1 MASTPEQKRAR
12 LAELLREKRRPTSR
26 VPASFGQ
33 ERMWFQERLAPGQT
47 GLNLLFSVRL
57 EGLLDVPSLAGS
69 LNEVVSRHA
78 VLRTTFVEQDGR
90 PWQRITP
97 ELDVPLPVVPVADAA
112 EAWRRLHEE
121 ARAPFDL
128 EQGPLLRAVLF
139 AVSPTEHLLLI
150 ALHHTVSDGWS
161 MGLLVHELA
170 LIYEALASGGTPVLP
185 ALALQYADFSVWQ
198 REALTGEALE
208 ASIDVWRS
216 RLDARAVLSLP
227 TDRPRSGQADSRG
240 ATVSSMLPAA
250 LVQRLTTLA
259 AQEGTTLFTVL
270 LAGFKALL
278 LRYSGQDDLT
288 VGTPV
293 AGRSRAE
300 LEPLVGLFV
309 NTLALRTSLAGD
321 PSFRSI
327 MGRVQAKSVEAFA
340 HQDVPFEKLVE
351 VLQPPRHLDVPPFF
365 QVMFVLQNTPLPT
378 VRLPGLS
385 LDAQLVDSGFA
396 QFDLTLF
403 AFEQAD
409 GLRLTAEYRTA
420 LFDEVTMVRLMGH
433 LRVLLENAVSWPDA
447 RLSELSLLDA
457 AERQRVLHAWN
468 GHREAFPRGVL
479 LHQLVEAQVARTP
492 DAVAVTFEETALTY
506 AQLDARANQLAWHLR
521 SMGVGPEV
529 RVGLMLERSLELVV
543 ALLATLK
550 AGGAYVP
557 LDPALPAQRL
567 AWMFEDA
574 RPAVVLIQERLV
586 ARLPAGDSVPV
597 LRLDSQWAEVDR
609 QPSGAPPPVASED
622 ALAYVIFTSGST
634 GRPKGAMNAHAG
646 VVNRLL
652 WMQGALP
659 LSPGDAVLQKT
670 PFSFDVSVWEFFLP
684 LMTGARLVVARPGGH
699 QEPDYLADLLA
710 REHITVTHFVPSML
724 QAFLEAPGLQQCTSL
739 RQVVCSGE
747 ALPLELAERCLARLP
762 RARLHNLYGPTEAA
776 VDVTAYECVRGALG
790 RSVPIGY
797 PVANTAIRLLD
808 ASLRPVPQ
816 GVPGELFIGGVQVGR
831 GYLGRPDLTAERF
844 IPDAYS
850 DTSGARLYRTGD
862 LARWLPD
869 GVIEYLGRTDFQVKV
884 RGLRIEL
891 GEIEAA
897 LEQHPAVRQAVVVA
911 LPGVTASDTRLVA
924 YLVGGTDVAGTEA
937 LRAFLS
943 ERLPEYMVPGAFVS
957 LKALPL
963 TSSGKVDRRALPVPD
978 IASGEAPEYV
988 APRNPTEEQLA
999 SLWADLLRVE
1009 RVGVHDDFFAL
1020 GGHSLLATQ
1029 LLSRVRAAL
1038 QVELPLRAVF
1048 KAPTLA
1054 ALASALEEARGRSEG
1069 LQAPPLRPVSRE
1081 GEFALS
1087 FAQQRL
1093 WFLEQLQ
1100 PGGVAY
1106 NLPGTVLL
1114 EGALHVPALR
1124 QALDALIERHEVLR
1138 TTFASGAHGPVQCI
1152 APPSPCPFEF
1162 VDLEDLPPP
1171 GTRDARLRDFVA
1183 AQAQRPFDLARG
1195 PIFRAVLVRMEETRH
1210 VLLVLTHHIAS
1221 DGWSTGV
1228 LVRELVALYRAFA
1241 SGQRPSLPP
1250 LPIQYADFAAWQR
1263 SWLQGEVLTSQ
1274 LAWWREQLAD
1284 APPLLML
1291 PTDRPRPAAQT
1302 FSGDQLAVRLSRKL
1316 TDGVHS
1322 VARQAGATPFM
1333 VLLAAYQLLL
1343 SRYAGQDDVSV
1354 GAPVAGRTRSESEGL
1369 IGFFVN
1375 TLVLRA
1381 RIDPRASFR
1390 TLLAQVR
1397 ATTLGAF
1404 EHQDVPFE
1412 KLVEELQPARDPSH
1426 TPFFQVT
1433 LTLQNAPTAEWRLP
1447 DLTLREL
1454 PPPFTPSK
1462 YDFSLILEESRDG
1475 ITGSLHYNTDL
1486 FDPAFLQALM
1496 QGYASLLEA
1505 LPGQLEVPV
1514 AQLPLMPTEARRQV
1528 LEDWSGVSAVLDFS
1542 AHSVTAR
1549 FEEQA
1554 ARAPD
1559 AVALV
1564 SESGSMTYA
1573 RLDARANQLAH
1584 HLRAS
1589 GISEGSRVAVLLPR
1603 SPDLIVSLLAVLK
1616 TGAAYVPIDLNAPPE
1631 RWSLLLEQSG
1641 AAMVITREALADELP
1656 SLMTP
1661 LVLLDA
1667 DASRLASRPDDAPPE
1682 PRATGDR
1689 LAYVLFTSGSTGTP
1703 KGVCVPHRAVLRLVV
1718 DSDFIRFGPDE
1729 VFLQLAPAAFDAST
1743 LEIWGALLHGAR
1755 LVLAPPGE
1763 LSLARIA
1770 EVLTGHGVTTLWLT
1784 AALFEQMAVH
1794 HPETLASV
1802 AQVLAGGDVL
1812 PASRV
1817 REHLARMRPGSVLL
1831 NGYGPTENTT
1841 FSATHLMQ
1849 AGDTVETAVP
1859 IGRPLPHSTAYV
1871 LDPAMRPVP
1880 PGMPGELYVGG
1891 EGLAWGY
1898 LHQPALTA
1906 ERFVPHPFS
1915 TTPGSRLY
1923 RTGDRT
1929 RWRADG
1935 TLDFL
1940 GRTDF
1945 QVKLRGF
1952 RIEPGEVEAALRG
1965 LPGVHEAVAV
1975 VREDVAGDKRLVAY
1989 VVGESVDGRAL
2000 RSELQQRLPDYL
2012 IPSVFVVLDAL
2023 PLNANGK
2030 LDRSALPAP
2039 EAPVASADTY
2049 VAPRDAVEQQLAAL
2063 FAEVLHV
2070 PRVGIHEDFFDLG
2083 GHSLLATQVVSRV
2096 RTTLGVE
2103 LPLGDLFAAPTVE
2116 TLAVRVVALRSRED
2130 SRPGTPP
2137 LVAGPRTG
2145 PVPLSYAQQ
2154 RLWFLDQLQPG
2165 SAFYNVPGIL
2175 VLDGALDASALERSL
2190 QALVRRHEVL
2200 RTTFVSDGDSPV
2212 QRLNP
2217 EATLTLSIVSLESTP
2232 EDHREAEA
2240 HRHAASEAARP
2251 FDLGIGPLV
2260 RAVLLRLDSRRH
2272 WLLLTLHHIVS
2283 DGWSIGVFARELGAL
2298 YRAFASGQSPALS
2311 PLPLQYADF
2320 ALWQRSW
2327 LQGDVLQAEL
2337 EWWRRELDGAPTALE
2352 LPTDR
2357 PRPFAQSFRGAS
2369 LPVALSPDVS
2379 GAVKALA
2386 AREGATPLMLLL
2398 AGFQLLLSRYTGQ
2411 DDVLVGS
2418 AIANRNRA
2426 ETEGL
2431 IGFFVNTLV
2440 LRARID
2446 PRASFR
2452 TLLAQVKATTL
2463 AAYAHQDLPFE
2474 KLVEGMQ
2481 GARDL
2486 SRSPLFQVAFTFQ
2499 NAPVDALD
2507 LPGLRLEL
2515 RGGEITT
2522 AKFDLDFSLQERN
2535 GAFSGDLNFSTDLFE
2550 PATVARMMVHFQ
2562 ALLGALTARP
2572 AAPVRE
2578 HSLLDGAE
2586 RQRVLVDWNATQR
2599 PLAPHTVPELF
2610 AAQVL
2615 RAPEAVAVQHEGQVL
2630 TYAALAE
2637 RARRLALRLRAF
2649 GLPPEARVA
2658 LCVERG
2664 LELVVGMLGILEA
2677 GGCYV
2682 PMDPAY
2688 PRSRLAFMFED
2699 AGISAV
2705 VGQRD
2710 LLGTLPEHSLPTV
2723 CLEPDAEESGQK
2735 PAPAS
2740 SDVTVRPGQLA
2751 YVLYTSGSTGTPKGV
2766 GITHQS
2772 IVHLVR
2778 DTNFVQLGP
2787 DDCMVQ
2793 AGTPSFD
2800 LATFEVWG
2808 ALLNGARLVILPRE
2822 VTLAPAELART
2833 LREVGATT
2841 ALFATALFHTVA
2853 REVPDAFATMRT
2865 VLYAGEAANADA
2877 ARAVLH
2883 AGPPGRLVNLY
2894 GPTET
2899 TVGVTTHD
2907 IVDLPEHATS
2917 VPIGRPMTRVQTYVL
2932 DAHGQPVPV
2941 GVPGELYLGGD
2952 GLARG
2957 YLGRPELTAER
2968 FVPSPWG
2975 GVPGARL
2982 YRTGDRVRWLADGT
2996 LDFLGRMDTQVK
3008 LRGFR
3013 IELSEVE
3020 AILRQHPSVKA
3031 AVAGV
3036 IEARLVAW
3044 FVPGAPVEATALR
3057 AFVSERLPAPL
3068 VPSAFVSLDALPL
3081 TPVGKVDRKALPG
3094 PDARS
3099 VAGGP
3104 VAPERMTLF
3113 QQRIA
3118 TLFQE
3123 LLRLES
3129 VGLHDDFFV
3138 IGGHSLLATQ
3148 LVSRL
3153 RSTFGVELP
3162 LRALFD
3168 APTVARLTERVESSL
3183 LSRVEG
3189 PRIPALVAT
3198 SRDRDLPVSYAQQRL
3213 WVVEQLRPGGS
3224 HYTIATALR
3233 LDGVLDVEALRR
3245 ALELVVSRHEALRTT
3260 FTMKEGQ
3267 PVQHVHPAGAW
3278 ELPVTDLNPM
3288 PRESRES
3295 EAQRRSVEEAAL
3307 PFDLGRGPVLRTRLL
3322 RLDAREHLL
3331 LLCMHHIISD
3341 GWSLGVLVREVVG
3354 AYEAFASSRTPVLP
3368 ALPVQPAD
3376 FAVWQRSWL
3385 QGDVLAREVSW
3396 WKQQLAGAPQVLELP
3411 TDKAR
3416 PPLQSTKGAL
3426 LPVHLPAAG
3435 VERLVALGRSEGA
3448 TPYMALLAVWQVLLS
3463 RYSRQEELLVGSPI
3477 AGRDRSELEGLV
3489 GFFVNTLVLR
3499 GRVRPGD
3506 SFRTLLS
3513 QVRATALAAFEHQD
3527 LPFEK
3532 LVEELHVARDL
3543 SRNPLV
3549 QAVFALQNAPTG
3561 ELKAP
3566 GLTLRPVPVD
3576 NATARFDLGL
3586 LLHEAPDG
3594 LRGVIEYSTDLFER
3608 STVERLAGHLRTLL
3622 DAVVAAPDVPLAQ
3635 VEWITPEERQRVL
3648 TAWNDTGV
3656 DYPRES
3662 NLVERFALQVAQRP
3676 EAIALESGDA
3686 RLTYSRL
3693 DTRANALAWVLR
3705 SQGVGPD
3712 ALVAVCLERSV
3723 ELVVTLLAILK
3734 VGGAYVPL
3742 DAAYPARRLAL
3753 MLEDAPPRLLV
3764 TTRALRASLPVAEA
3778 VPCVFVEET
3787 RLEEQ
3792 PSTAPDVALSSRNL
3806 AYVDFTSGSTGR
3818 PKGVAVEHRGVLRL
3832 LHGAPW
3838 ARFTPNETFLLMAP
3852 LSFDASTLELWGPLL
3867 SGGRLVVF
3875 PPQPPTDLELL
3886 GQIIRR
3892 HGVTSLYLSA
3902 GLFAQVV
3909 DVKQEVLRG
3918 LRQLFV
3924 GGDVLSPTHTRRVVE
3939 TLGLPVVNGYG
3950 PTEATVFTCCLRM
3963 ERPDDVPAEAIPIG
3977 PPLPNT
3983 RTFVVDGALRPV
3995 PVGVPG
4001 ELLIG
4006 GDGLARG
4013 YLSRPD
4019 LTAERFIP
4027 HPFATTPGERVY
4039 RTGDRVRWRA
4049 DGSLEFL
4056 GRIDTQVKVRGYRIE
4071 LSEVEAALRDWPALT
4086 DAAVLVREDVPGD
4099 KRLVAYVVTG
4109 TLDVQALREHL
4120 RQRLPEYMVPAA
4132 FVPLPVLPLTA
4143 TGKLDRQAL
4152 PAPDVAASARKGRF
4166 VEPADPLE
4174 EQLAAI
4180 WARELGARSVGVHD
4194 HFFEDL
4200 GGTSLTVVRVA
4211 SRLHEALQRDVP
4223 VVWLFEHPTVHGLAR
4238 RLEREGLP
4246 ARPVP
4251 APVATPPAT
4260 PAEPSMPAQSVPT
4273 AKPETTPT
4281 LPSNAIAII
4290 GMSGR
4295 FPGAESVE
4303 EFWRNLREGVES
4315 ISRFTPEELE
4325 PMPGLP
4331 PGVSLTQHPGFVPAQ
4346 GVLADID
4353 QFDPAFFDMS
4363 LREAQWTDPQ
4373 QRMFLQ
4379 CAWAAL
4385 EDAGIDPAR
4394 FPGVISLFAGANESG
4409 YANEVQRHLPLDSAA
4424 FFELY
4429 GTATYQSLPTK
4440 VSYKLGLTGE
4450 SMLVYTAC
4458 STGLV
4463 AVHVACQNLLSGL
4476 SDVAL
4481 AGATRLS
4488 VPQRTGYVHQEGM
4501 IYSPDGHCRAF
4512 DAQGKGTV
4520 SGSGV
4525 AAVVLKRLEDA
4536 VRDGDPIHA
4545 VIRATAVNNDGR
4557 DKSGFTAPSVQ
4568 GQATVITQALRR
4580 SGVSATDIGYVEAHG
4595 TATPL
4600 GDPIEVAALQRAYG
4614 LGPEHR
4620 GTIPLASLKTNVGHL
4635 DTVAG
4640 LAGLIKVALS
4650 LREEEIPSSLHFESP
4665 NPRIDFDAGPFFVNT
4680 RLRPWPRGM
4689 TPRRAAVSSF
4699 GVGGTNAHAVLEE
4712 APVVRSGPTTRSHQ
4726 LFVLSARSPESLEA
4740 GALAL
4745 ASHVLADRSPEA
4757 LEAASLKL
4765 AVQVLS
4771 ARSPE
4776 ALEAAAK
4783 QLALRVLS
4791 ARSPESL
4798 EALSARF
4805 SVEVAGDEGAFA
4817 DAAYTQAMGRRAFEY
4832 RRAVVA
4838 RDAADLAKQLR
4849 KTATPTRLKDVEG
4862 ARRKRVAFVF
4872 SGQGSQQVGMGRE
4885 LDASVP
4891 AFRAQVDACL
4901 ARLDAPLRSR
4911 VETLLR
4917 PGPGQEAEASAMLS
4931 DTRVALPALFTV
4943 QVALAR
4949 LWQAWG
4955 IVPHA
4960 VLGHSFGEYAAACV
4974 AGVLSLP
4981 DALRLAVVRGEL
4993 MHRMPPG
5000 AMLGVALP
5008 AAEVQPL
5015 LSGRLTLAAINAPD
5029 RCVVSGPVDEVERI
5043 QAVLQQRKAG
5053 AVRMPSGH
5061 AFHSADVEPLM
5072 AELARAVGALLR
5084 NEPSVRY
5091 VSSLT
5096 GALSRPGELSAPEY
5110 WATQMRQPVRFT
5122 DAVGTL
5128 LEEGCSV
5135 LLEVGPGQDLTP
5147 LIRACLGEDRE
5158 RVKALASLRRGGATT
5173 EQSGL
5178 LQCVGELWVQGL
5190 EVDWTALYAHEQRR
5204 RVHLPTYRFLRKR
5217 CWVEPRG
5224 QDGAASEMGS
5234 AGQNVAPAPMV
5245 TVSAPRMDPASDLP
5259 QVSAPVFRDHATAGL
5274 TDKPAMGAPAQAQ
5287 VTSFTDTLTS
5297 SPASRARI
5305 DMPGPSSAVPTSK
5318 SAPVAPPPE
5327 EHPALPVPGGR
5338 EDAPRGDVEVRI
5350 ATLWRQRL
5358 GIDFVGRDDNFL
5370 ELGGN
5375 SLMAAQLLNQLRDTF
5390 HVQVPL
5396 AALFEAPTVA
5406 GLASRIE
5413 PLLQQAPAREPTRE
5427 LPLVPRSRM
5436 EPLPLSF
5443 VQERVWRLE
5452 QHLPGLSAYTI
5463 PFVLRLEGPANAA
5476 ILERAIQEVVQRH
5489 EALRTTYDAV
5499 DGRPVQR
5506 FHPHVRIPLPI
5517 VQVEG
5522 TPGERE
5528 EAALRIAREDAARPF
5543 DLVRGPVLR
5552 TTLVRLRADLHLLVC
5567 AIHHIVCDTLSTSLF
5582 LQEVGQL
5589 YAAFIQG
5596 QPSPLAPLPVQ
5607 YADFGAWQRQSLAEE
5622 RFPEQ
5627 EQWWRQRLAGMP
5639 RQLGIPT
5646 DRPRPASCPLT
5657 SERMVLDFPPEL
5669 AEALVAFGRSEGFTS
5684 YMTVLAAWNA
5694 LLHRYTGHA
5703 DLIVGTPIGN
5713 RTRPELLPLI
5723 GYVAHSAAFRTH
5735 VGDDPSFRELLHRVR
5750 REVTDVQS
5758 RPDVPF
5764 EMLVEQLVPGRDI
5777 GRERMTDTVFVYHS
5791 NLEMGGDALAAV
5803 GARGT
5808 FIEVPGTPVQWGATL
5823 SDLTLILT
5831 EEPGRIHG
5839 AVEYAT
5845 ELFDASTARRMLE
5858 HLQVLL
5864 GAALARPEEPL
5875 SRLPLAT
5882 DAERS
5887 AWPVPPPVPQA

>member
-33 ERMWFQERLAPGQT
+33 ERMWFQERLAPGQA
-47 GLNLLFSVRL
+47 GLNLLYSVRL
-57 EGLLDVPSLAGS
+57 EGRLDVAALAGS
-69 LNEVVSRHA
+69 LNEVVRRHA

-90 PWQRITP
+90 PWQRIAP

-139 AVSPTEHLLLI
+139 AVSPDEHLLLL

-161 MGLLVHELA
+161 MGLLVHELGVA
-170 LIYEALASGGTPVLP
+170 YEALASGGTPVLP
-185 ALALQYADFSVWQ
+185 ELALQYADFSVWQ
-198 REALTGEALE
+198 REALRGEALTV
-208 ASIDVWRS
+208 AIDFWRS

-227 TDRPRSGQADSRG
+227 TDRPRAGQVDGRG
-240 ATVSSMLPAA
+240 ATVSSMLPGS
-250 LVQRLTTLA
+250 LVQRLAALA

-270 LAGFKALL
+270 LAGFQVLL
-278 LRYSGQDDLT
+278 SRYSGQEDLT

-293 AGRSRAE
+293 AGRSRSE
-300 LEPLVGLFV
+300 VEPLVGLFV

-321 PSFRSI
+321 PSFRALV
-327 MGRVQAKSVEAFA
+327 GRVQATSVEAFA

-365 QVMFVLQNTPLPT
+365 QVMFVLQNTPLPA

-403 AFEQAD
+403 AFEQTD

-420 LFDEVTMVRLMGH
+420 LFDEASMVRLMGH
-433 LRVLLENAVSWPDA
+433 LRVLLEDAVSRPDA
-447 RLSELSLLDA
+447 RLSELSLLDP
-457 AERQRVLHAWN
+457 AERQRVLRAWN
-468 GHREAFPRGVL
+468 GPREAFPRGVL
-479 LHQLVEAQVARTP
+479 LHQLVEAQVARSP
-492 DAVAVTFEETALTY
+492 DAVAVTLGETALTY
-506 AQLDARANQLAWHLR
+506 AQLDGRANQLAWRLR

-557 LDPALPAQRL
+557 LDPALPSQRL

-574 RPAVVLIQERLV
+574 RPSVVLIQERLV
-586 ARLPAGDSVPV
+586 ERLPGDGVPV
-597 LRLDSQWAEVDR
+597 LRLDSQWAEVAR
-609 QPSGAPPPVASED
+609 QPSATPPPVATEA

-646 VVNRLL
+646 IVNRLL
-652 WMQGALP
+652 WMQGAQA
-659 LSPGDAVLQKT
+659 LSPDDAVLQKT
-670 PFSFDVSVWEFFLP
+670 PFSFDVSVWEFFWP

-699 QEPDYLADLLA
+699 QEPGYLADLIA
-710 REHITVTHFVPSML
+710 RERITVTHFVPSML
-724 QAFLEAPGLQQCTSL
+724 QAFLEEPGLERCASL
-739 RQVVCSGE
+739 RRVVCSGE

-762 RARLHNLYGPTEAA
+762 GIRLHNLYGPTEAA
-776 VDVTAYECVRGALG
+776 VEVTAYECVRGALG
-790 RSVPIGY
+790 RCVPIGH
-797 PVANTAIRLLD
+797 PVANTDIRLLD
-808 ASLRPVPQ
+808 ASLRLVPQ

-831 GYLGRPDLTAERF
+831 GYLGRPELTAERF

-850 DTSGARLYRTGD
+850 DTPGARLYRTGD

-869 GVIEYLGRTDFQVKV
+869 GAIEYLGRTDFQVKV

-897 LEQHPAVRQAVVVA
+897 LEQHPAVRRAVVVA
-911 LPGVTASDTRLVA
+911 LGGVTASDTRLVA
-924 YLVGGTDVAGTEA
+924 YWVGGTEVLETEA
-937 LRAFLS
+937 LRAFLAQ
-943 ERLPEYMVPGAFVS
+943 RLPEYMVPRAFVP
-957 LKALPL
+957 LEALPL
-963 TSSGKVDRRALPVPD
+963 TSSGKVDRKALPVPD
-978 IASGEAPEYV
+978 SGSAVAPEYV
-988 APRNPTEEQLA
+988 APRTPTEERLA
-999 SLWADLLRVE
+999 SLWAELLRVE
-1009 RVGVHDDFFAL
+1009 RVGAHDDFFAL

-1029 LLSRVRAAL
+1029 LLSRIRAAW
-1038 QVELPLRAVF
+1038 QVELPLRVVF
-1048 KAPTLA
+1048 KASTLA
-1054 ALASALEEARGRSEG
+1054 GLASALDEAQGQHAGPR
-1069 LQAPPLRPVSRE
+1069 AHPLRPVARD
-1081 GEFALS
+1081 GELALS

-1114 EGALHVPALR
+1114 EGALQVPALR
-1124 QALDALIERHEVLR
+1124 HALDALVARHEVLR
-1138 TTFASGAHGPVQCI
+1138 TTFVSGAHGPVQRI
-1152 APPSPCPFEF
+1152 APPGACPFEF
-1162 VDLEDLPPP
+1162 VNLDALPAFA
-1171 GTRDARLRDFVA
+1171 REARLRDFVA

-1195 PIFRAVLVRMEETRH
+1195 PLFRAVLVRLEERRH

-1228 LVRELVALYRAFA
+1228 LVRELVSLYRAFA
-1241 SGQRPSLPP
+1241 SGQEPSLPP
-1250 LPIQYADFAAWQR
+1250 LPFQYADFAAWQR
-1263 SWLQGEVLTSQ
+1263 SWLQGDVLNGQ
-1274 LAWWREQLAD
+1274 LAWWRAQLAG

-1291 PTDRPRPAAQT
+1291 PTDRPRPAVQT
-1302 FSGDQLAVRLSRKL
+1302 FSGDSLAVRLPRTL
-1316 TDGVHS
+1316 TDGVHA
-1322 VARQAGATPFM
+1322 VARQTGTTPFM

-1354 GAPVAGRTRSESEGL
+1354 GAPVAGRTRSETEGL

-1375 TLVLRA
+1375 TLVMRA

-1390 TLLAQVR
+1390 TLLDQVR

-1433 LTLQNAPTAEWRLP
+1433 LTLQNAPAAEWRLP
-1447 DLTLREL
+1447 ELSLREL

-1462 YDFSLILEESRDG
+1462 YDFSLILEESPDG
-1475 ITGSLHYNTDL
+1475 FSGSLHYNTDL
-1486 FDPAFLQALM
+1486 FDAASLQGLM
-1496 QGYASLLEA
+1496 QGYAALLEA
-1505 LPGQLEVPV
+1505 LPAQLEVPV
-1514 AQLPLMPTEARRQV
+1514 GQLPLMRTEARRQV
-1528 LEDWSGVSAVLDFS
+1528 LEDWSGVSSVRDFS
-1542 AHSVTAR
+1542 MQSIPAR
-1549 FEEQA
+1549 FAEQV

-1564 SESGSMTYA
+1564 SEDGSLTYA
-1573 RLDARANQLAH
+1573 QLDARANQLAH

-1589 GISEGSRVAVLLPR
+1589 GIAEGSRVAVLLPR

-1616 TGAAYVPIDLNAPPE
+1616 AGAAYVPIDLHAPPE

-1641 AAMVITREALADELP
+1641 AAMVVTREAVADELP

-1667 DASRLASRPDDAPPE
+1667 DASRLASRPTTAPPD
-1682 PRATGDR
+1682 PNSTGDR

-1718 DSDFIRFGPDE
+1718 DSDFMRFGPDE

-1755 LVLAPPGE
+1755 LVLAPAGE

-1770 EVLTGHGVTTLWLT
+1770 EALTGHRVTTLWLT

-1794 HPETLASV
+1794 HPEALASV

-1812 PASRV
+1812 PVSRV
-1817 REHLARMRPGSVLL
+1817 REHLARMRPDSVLI

-1841 FSATHLMQ
+1841 FSATHRMH
-1849 AGDTVETAVP
+1849 AGDPVGASVP
-1859 IGRPLPHSTAYV
+1859 IGLPLPHSTVYV
-1871 LDPAMRPVP
+1871 LDPVMRPVP

-1915 TTPGSRLY
+1915 TTPGARLY

-1935 TLDFL
+1935 TLEFL

-1952 RIEPGEVEAALRG
+1952 RIEPGEVEAALRA
-1965 LPGVHEAVAV
+1965 LPGVQEAVAV
-1975 VREDVAGDKRLVAY
+1975 VREDSAGDKRLVAY
-1989 VVGESVDGRAL
+1989 VTGASLDGKAL
-2000 RSELQQRLPDYL
+2000 RAGLQQWLPDYL
-2012 IPSVFVVLDAL
+2012 IPSAFVVLEAL

-2039 EAPVASADTY
+2039 EAPVAAADTY
-2049 VAPRDAVEQQLAAL
+2049 VAPREAVEEQLAAL

-2070 PRVGIHEDFFDLG
+2070 PRVGVHDDFFDLG
-2083 GHSLLATQVVSRV
+2083 GHSLLATQVVSRL
-2096 RTTLGVE
+2096 RSTLGVE

-2116 TLAVRVVALRSRED
+2116 TLAVRVAALRSQGA
-2130 SRPGTPP
+2130 SRPVTPP
-2137 LVAGPRTG
+2137 LVAAPRSS

-2175 VLDGALDASALERSL
+2175 VLDGALEASALERSL
-2190 QALVRRHEVL
+2190 QALVLRHEVL
-2200 RTTFVSDGDSPV
+2200 RTTFVSEGDTPV
-2212 QRLNP
+2212 QRLHAEAALTLPVISLEALP
-2217 EATLTLSIVSLESTP
+2217 EAQR
-2232 EDHREAEA
+2232 DAEA
-2240 HRHAASEAARP
+2240 HRHAAAEAARP
-2251 FDLGIGPLV
+2251 FDLGSGPLV
-2260 RAVLLRLDSRRH
+2260 RAVLLRLEARRH

-2298 YRAFASGQSPALS
+2298 YRAFASGQSPSLP

-2337 EWWRRELDGAPTALE
+2337 DWWRRELDGAPTALE

-2357 PRPFAQSFRGAS
+2357 PRPVAQSFRGAS
-2369 LPVALSPDVS
+2369 LPVALAPAVS
-2379 GAVKALA
+2379 DSVRALA
-2386 AREGATPLMLLL
+2386 AREGATPFMALL
-2398 AGFQLLLSRYTGQ
+2398 AGFQLLLSRYSGQ

-2440 LRARID
+2440 LRARIA
-2446 PRASFR
+2446 PRGSFR
-2452 TLLAQVKATTL
+2452 ALLSQVKATTL
-2463 AAYAHQDLPFE
+2463 AAYSHQDLPFE

-2499 NAPVDALD
+2499 NAPVGALG

-2515 RGGEITT
+2515 RGGAMTT
-2522 AKFDLDFSLQERN
+2522 AKFDLDLSLQERD
-2535 GAFSGDLNFSTDLFE
+2535 GAFSGDVSFSTDLFD
-2550 PATVARMMVHFQ
+2550 PATVTRMMAHFES
-2562 ALLGALTARP
+2562 LLGALTSRP
-2572 AAPVRE
+2572 EVPVRE
-2578 HSLLDGAE
+2578 HSLLEGEE
-2586 RQRVLVDWNATQR
+2586 RQRVLLDWNATHR
-2599 PLAPHTVPELF
+2599 PLAPQTVPELF

-2615 RAPEAVAVQHEGQVL
+2615 RAPEAIAVQHEGRVL
-2630 TYAALAE
+2630 TYGALAE
-2637 RARRLALRLRAF
+2637 RARRLARRLWAL

-2699 AGISAV
+2699 AGICAV
-2705 VGQRD
+2705 VGQGH
-2710 LLGTLPEHSLPTV
+2710 LLGALPGHALPTV
-2723 CLEPDAEESGQK
+2723 NLDADEQEPGPD
-2735 PAPAS
+2735 
-2740 SDVTVRPGQLA
+2740 SDGVTVRPEQLA

-2766 GITHQS
+2766 GITHHS

-2778 DTNFVQLGP
+2778 DTNYVQLGP
-2787 DDCMVQ
+2787 DDCVVQ

-2877 ARAVLH
+2877 ARAVLR

-2907 IVDLPEHATS
+2907 IVELPEHATS
-2917 VPIGRPMTRVQTYVL
+2917 VPIGRPMTRVQAYVL

-2968 FVPSPWG
+2968 FVPSPFG
-2975 GVPGARL
+2975 DMPGARI

-3020 AILRQHPSVKA
+3020 AILRQHPSVKG

-3036 IEARLVAW
+3036 SGDRLVAW
-3044 FVPGAPVEATALR
+3044 YVPGAPVEAAALR

-3068 VPSAFVSLDALPL
+3068 VPSAFVPLDALPL
-3081 TPVGKVDRKALPG
+3081 TPVGKVDRKALPD

-3099 VAGGP
+3099 VAAGP
-3104 VAPERMTLF
+3104 AAPERMTLF

-3118 TLFQE
+3118 TLFQD

-3162 LRALFD
+3162 LRALFE
-3168 APTVARLTERVESSL
+3168 APTVARLTEQVEARL
-3183 LSRVEG
+3183 LSRVAG
-3189 PRIPALVAT
+3189 PSIPALVAT
-3198 SRDRDLPVSYAQQRL
+3198 SRDRDLPVSFAQQRL
-3213 WVVEQLRPGGS
+3213 WVVEQLRPGQS
-3224 HYTIATALR
+3224 HYNIATALR
-3233 LDGVLDVEALRR
+3233 LDGALDVEALRR
-3245 ALELVVSRHEALRTT
+3245 ALEFVVSRHEALRTT
-3260 FTMKEGQ
+3260 FAMKDGQ
-3267 PVQHVHPAGAW
+3267 PVQQVHAAGAR
-3278 ELPVTDLNPM
+3278 ELPITDLTSLPT
-3288 PRESRES
+3288 
-3295 EAQRRSVEEAAL
+3295 EAQRHAEEEASR

-3331 LLCMHHIISD
+3331 LLCMHHIVSD
-3341 GWSLGVLVREVVG
+3341 GWSLGVLVREVAAG
-3354 AYEAFASSRTPVLP
+3354 YEAFASGRTPVLP

-3396 WKQQLAGAPQVLELP
+3396 WKQHLAGAPQVLELP

-3426 LPVHLPAAG
+3426 LPVHLPS
-3435 VERLVALGRSEGA
+3435 VTVDRLVALGRSEGA

-3477 AGRDRSELEGLV
+3477 AGRDHAELEGLV

-3499 GRVRPGD
+3499 GRVRPTD
-3506 SFRTLLS
+3506 SFRALLS

-3532 LVEELHVARDL
+3532 LVEELQVGRDL

-3549 QAVFALQNAPTG
+3549 QTVFALQNAPTG

-3608 STVERLAGHLRTLL
+3608 STVERLSGHLRTLL
-3622 DAVVAAPDVPLAQ
+3622 DAVTADPDLPLAR
-3635 VEWITPEERQRVL
+3635 VDWLTTEERQQVL
-3648 TAWNDTGV
+3648 TAWSATGV
-3656 DYPRES
+3656 EYPRES
-3662 NLVERFALQVAQRP
+3662 NLVEGFELQVSRRP

-3686 RLTYSRL
+3686 RLTYARL
-3693 DTRANALAWVLR
+3693 DARANALAWVLR

-3734 VGGAYVPL
+3734 AGGAYVPL

-3764 TTRALRASLPVAEA
+3764 TTRALRASLPVAED

-3787 RLEEQ
+3787 RLEDH
-3792 PSTAPDVALSSRNL
+3792 PSMAPDVALSSRNL

-3832 LHGAPW
+3832 IHGATW
-3838 ARFTPNETFLLMAP
+3838 ARFTPDETFLLMAP

-3909 DVKQEVLRG
+3909 DVKRDVLRG

-3924 GGDVLSPTHTRRVVE
+3924 GGDVLSPSHTRRVVE
-3939 TLGLPVVNGYG
+3939 ALGLPVVNGYG
-3950 PTEATVFTCCLRM
+3950 PTEATVFTCCFRM
-3963 ERPDDVPAEAIPIG
+3963 ERPEDVPGEAIPIG

-3983 RTFVVDGALRPV
+3983 RTYVVDGSLRPV

-4027 HPFATTPGERVY
+4027 HPFASTPGERVY
-4039 RTGDRVRWRA
+4039 RTGDLVRWRA

-4056 GRIDTQVKVRGYRIE
+4056 GRIDSQVKVRGYRIE
-4071 LSEVEAALRDWPALT
+4071 LPEVEAALRDWPALT

-4099 KRLVAYVVTG
+4099 KRLVAYVVSG
-4109 TLDVQALREHL
+4109 ALDVQALREHL

-4132 FVPLPVLPLTA
+4132 FVPLAVLPLTA
-4143 TGKLDRQAL
+4143 TGKLDRGAL

-4174 EQLAAI
+4174 EQLAAV

-4211 SRLHEALQRDVP
+4211 SRLHEALRRDVP

-4238 RLEREGLP
+4238 RLEREGLTPAPASPPPEAPVMP
-4246 ARPVP
+4246 ARPASVS
-4251 APVATPPAT
+4251 TP
-4260 PAEPSMPAQSVPT
+4260 EPRTDA
-4273 AKPETTPT
+4273 

-4295 FPGAESVE
+4295 FPGAASVE

-4331 PGVSLTQHPGFVPAQ
+4331 PGVSLSQHPGFVPAQ

-4353 QFDPAFFDMS
+4353 EFDPAFFDMS

-4394 FPGVISLFAGANESG
+4394 FPGIISLFAGANESG
-4409 YANEVQRHLPLDSAA
+4409 YANEVQRNLPLDSAA

-4568 GQATVITQALRR
+4568 GQAAVITQALRR
-4580 SGVSATDIGYVEAHG
+4580 SGVAARDIGYVEAHG

-4640 LAGLIKVALS
+4640 LAGLIKAALS
-4650 LREEEIPSSLHFESP
+4650 LREGEIPPSLHFEAP

-4680 RLRPWPRGM
+4680 RLKPWPRGK

-4712 APVVRSGPTTRSHQ
+4712 APVVRSGPSTRSHQ
-4726 LFVLSARSPESLEA
+4726 VFVLSARSPEALEA
-4740 GALAL
+4740 GAQAL

-4765 AVQVLS
+4765 ADQVLS
-4771 ARSPE
+4771 ATSPE

-4791 ARSPESL
+4791 ARSPEAL

-4805 SVEVAGDEGAFA
+4805 SVEVARDDGAFA
-4817 DAAYTQAMGRRAFEY
+4817 DAAYTQAVGRRAFEY

-4838 RDAADLAKQLR
+4838 SDAADLAKQLR
-4849 KTATPTRLKDVEG
+4849 KPFTPARLKDVEG

-4891 AFRAQVDACL
+4891 AFHAQVEACL
-4901 ARLDAPLRSR
+4901 ALLDAPLRSR
-4911 VETLLR
+4911 VEALLR
-4917 PGPGQEAEASAMLS
+4917 PGPGQEAEAS

-4981 DALRLAVVRGEL
+4981 DALRLAVLRGEL
-4993 MHRMPPG
+4993 MHRLPPG

-5008 AAEVQPL
+5008 VAEVRPL
-5015 LSGRLTLAAINAPD
+5015 LSGRLTIAAINAPD
-5029 RCVVSGPVDEVERI
+5029 RCVVSGPVDEVERF

-5053 AVRMPSGH
+5053 AVRMPSVH

-5072 AELARAVGALLR
+5072 AELARGVGSLQR

-5096 GALSRPGELSAPEY
+5096 GALARPGELAAPEY

-5122 DAVGTL
+5122 DAVGAL

-5147 LIRACLGEDRE
+5147 LVRACLGEDRE
-5158 RVKALASLRRGGATT
+5158 RVKAMASLRKGGATT

-5178 LQCVGELWVQGL
+5178 LQCVGELWMQGL
-5190 EVDWTALYAHEQRR
+5190 EVDWTAFYAHEQRR

-5217 CWVEPRG
+5217 CWVEPRDPG
-5224 QDGAASEMGS
+5224 GASVPVDTLPASTSTMQAPLVAHPGTGT
-5234 AGQNVAPAPMV
+5234 AAPA
-5245 TVSAPRMDPASDLP
+5245 
-5259 QVSAPVFRDHATAGL
+5259 
-5274 TDKPAMGAPAQAQ
+5274 
-5287 VTSFTDTLTS
+5287 
-5297 SPASRARI
+5297 SPSVE
-5305 DMPGPSSAVPTSK
+5305 P
-5318 SAPVAPPPE
+5318 
-5327 EHPALPVPGGR
+5327 PALPIPGGR
-5338 EDAPRGDVEVRI
+5338 EDMPRGDVEVRI
-5350 ATLWRQRL
+5350 ATLWRERL
-5358 GIDFVGRDDNFL
+5358 AVDFVGRDDNFL

-5427 LPLVPRSRM
+5427 LPLVP
-5436 EPLPLSF
+5436 
-5443 VQERVWRLE
+5443 
-5452 QHLPGLSAYTI
+5452 
-5463 PFVLRLEGPANAA
+5463 
-5476 ILERAIQEVVQRH
+5476 
-5489 EALRTTYDAV
+5489 
-5499 DGRPVQR
+5499 
-5506 FHPHVRIPLPI
+5506 
-5517 VQVEG
+5517 
-5522 TPGERE
+5522 
-5528 EAALRIAREDAARPF
+5528 
-5543 DLVRGPVLR
+5543 
-5552 TTLVRLRADLHLLVC
+5552 
-5567 AIHHIVCDTLSTSLF
+5567 
-5582 LQEVGQL
+5582 
-5589 YAAFIQG
+5589 
-5596 QPSPLAPLPVQ
+5596 
-5607 YADFGAWQRQSLAEE
+5607 
-5622 RFPEQ
+5622 
-5627 EQWWRQRLAGMP
+5627 
-5639 RQLGIPT
+5639 
-5646 DRPRPASCPLT
+5646 
-5657 SERMVLDFPPEL
+5657 
-5669 AEALVAFGRSEGFTS
+5669 
-5684 YMTVLAAWNA
+5684 
-5694 LLHRYTGHA
+5694 
-5703 DLIVGTPIGN
+5703 
-5713 RTRPELLPLI
+5713 
-5723 GYVAHSAAFRTH
+5723 
-5735 VGDDPSFRELLHRVR
+5735 
-5750 REVTDVQS
+5750 
-5758 RPDVPF
+5758 
-5764 EMLVEQLVPGRDI
+5764 
-5777 GRERMTDTVFVYHS
+5777 
-5791 NLEMGGDALAAV
+5791 
-5803 GARGT
+5803 
-5808 FIEVPGTPVQWGATL
+5808 
-5823 SDLTLILT
+5823 
-5831 EEPGRIHG
+5831 
-5839 AVEYAT
+5839 
-5845 ELFDASTARRMLE
+5845 
-5858 HLQVLL
+5858 
-5864 GAALARPEEPL
+5864 
-5875 SRLPLAT
+5875 
-5882 DAERS
+5882 
-5887 AWPVPPPVPQA
+5887 